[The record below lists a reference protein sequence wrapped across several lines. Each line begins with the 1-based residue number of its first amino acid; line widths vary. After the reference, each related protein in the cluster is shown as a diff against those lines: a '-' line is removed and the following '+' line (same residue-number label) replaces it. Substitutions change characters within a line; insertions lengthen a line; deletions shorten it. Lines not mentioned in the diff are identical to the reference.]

1 MEGFKDHINLF
12 NSYIDNFINHL
23 NDNSVYE
30 PIKYFLKL
38 PSKRVRPLLTLISSR
53 LYNNNTDYALP
64 AALANELF
72 HNFTLIHD
80 DIMDSSKIRRGNET
94 VHLKWNLNQAIL
106 SGDAMQIL
114 AYTYLENYEAKIQKK
129 LVEIF
134 NDTALKICEGQQLD
148 IEFEKENELKFS
160 DYIEMIKYKT
170 AVLLGSSIKMGG
182 IINNVNESDLES
194 LYDIGL
200 NLGLAFQ
207 IQDDYLDLYG
217 DQNLIGKKIG
227 GDVIK
232 GKKTVMYHVF
242 KEISNE
248 DNSLTIDQLYNNSN
262 SDDDY
267 KIQKVFNLFKRAKVD
282 VKTKDLV
289 KNYSMK
295 AINSLKNLNIENDKK
310 SELIQ
315 ICNKLISRDF

>member
-1 MEGFKDHINLF
+1 MKGFKEHSNLF
-12 NSYIDNFINHL
+12 NSHIDNFINDL

-38 PSKRVRPLLTLISSR
+38 PSKRVRPILTLIASR
-53 LYNNNTDYALP
+53 LYNNNTDYALS

-80 DIMDSSKIRRGNET
+80 DIMDSSKIRRGKET
-94 VHLKWNLNQAIL
+94 VHLKWTVNQAIL

-114 AYTYLENYEAKIQKK
+114 AYKCLENYEANIQKK
-129 LVEIF
+129 LIEIF

-160 DYIEMIKYKT
+160 DYIQMIKYKT
-170 AVLLGSSIKMGG
+170 AVLLGSSLKMGG
-182 IINNVNESDLES
+182 IINNVSESDLES
-194 LYDIGL
+194 LYEIGL

-217 DQNLIGKKIG
+217 DQKLIGKKIG
-227 GDVIK
+227 GDVMK
-232 GKKTVMYHVF
+232 RKKTVMYHIY
-242 KEISNE
+242 KEISSAK
-248 DNSLTIDQLYNNSN
+248 DSQILDQVYNGSE
-262 SDDDY
+262 SYDDS
-267 KIQKVFNLFKRAKVD
+267 KIQKVFDLYKQAKVD

-289 KNYSMK
+289 KEYSSK
-295 AINSLKNLNIENDKK
+295 AINSLENLNVKNHEK
-310 SELIQ
+310 SDLIL
-315 ICNKLISRDF
+315 ICNNLILRAY

>member
-1 MEGFKDHINLF
+1 MKGFKEHSNLF
-12 NSYIDNFINHL
+12 NSHIDNFINDL

-38 PSKRVRPLLTLISSR
+38 PSKRVRPILTLIASR
-53 LYNNNTDYALP
+53 LYNNNTDYALS

-80 DIMDSSKIRRGNET
+80 DIMDSSKIRRGKET
-94 VHLKWNLNQAIL
+94 VHLKWTVNQAIL

-114 AYTYLENYEAKIQKK
+114 AYKCLENYEANIQKK
-129 LVEIF
+129 LIEIF

-160 DYIEMIKYKT
+160 DYIQMIKYKT
-170 AVLLGSSIKMGG
+170 AVLLGSSLKMGG
-182 IINNVNESDLES
+182 IINNVSESDLES
-194 LYDIGL
+194 LYEIGL

-217 DQNLIGKKIG
+217 DQKLIGKKIG
-227 GDVIK
+227 GDVMK
-232 GKKTVMYHVF
+232 RKKTVMYHIY
-242 KEISNE
+242 KEISSAK
-248 DNSLTIDQLYNNSN
+248 DSQILDQVYNGSE
-262 SDDDY
+262 SYDDS
-267 KIQKVFNLFKRAKVD
+267 KIQKVFDLYKQAKVD

-289 KNYSMK
+289 KEYSSK
-295 AINSLKNLNIENDKK
+295 AINSLENLNAKNHEK
-310 SELIQ
+310 SDLIL
-315 ICNKLISRDF
+315 ICNNLILRAY

>member
-1 MEGFKDHINLF
+1 MKGFKEHSNLF
-12 NSYIDNFINHL
+12 NSHIDNFINDL

-38 PSKRVRPLLTLISSR
+38 PSKRVRPILTLIASR
-53 LYNNNTDYALP
+53 LYNNNTDYALS

-94 VHLKWNLNQAIL
+94 VHLKWNVNQAIL

-114 AYTYLENYEAKIQKK
+114 AYKCLENYEANIQKK
-129 LVEIF
+129 LIEIF

-160 DYIEMIKYKT
+160 DYIQMIKYKT
-170 AVLLGSSIKMGG
+170 AVLLGSSLKMGG
-182 IINNVNESDLES
+182 IINNVSESDLES
-194 LYDIGL
+194 LYEIGL

-217 DQNLIGKKIG
+217 DQKLIGKKIG
-227 GDVIK
+227 GDVMK
-232 GKKTVMYHVF
+232 RKKTVMYHIY
-242 KEISNE
+242 KEISSVK
-248 DNSLTIDQLYNNSN
+248 DSQILDQVYNGSESN
-262 SDDDY
+262 DDS
-267 KIQKVFNLFKRAKVD
+267 KIQKVFDLFKQAKVD

-289 KNYSMK
+289 KEYSSK
-295 AINSLKNLNIENDKK
+295 AINSLENLNAKNHEK
-310 SELIQ
+310 SDLIL
-315 ICNKLISRDF
+315 ICNNLILRAY

>member
-1 MEGFKDHINLF
+1 MRGFKEHTNLF
-12 NSYIDNFINHL
+12 NSYIDNFINDL

-38 PSKRVRPLLTLISSR
+38 PSKRVRPILTLIASR
-53 LYNNNTDYALP
+53 LYNNNTDYALS

-80 DIMDSSKIRRGNET
+80 DIMDSSKIRRGKET
-94 VHLKWNLNQAIL
+94 VHLKWTVNQAIL

-114 AYTYLENYEAKIQKK
+114 AYKCLENYEANIQKK
-129 LVEIF
+129 LIEIF

-160 DYIEMIKYKT
+160 DYIQMIKYKT
-170 AVLLGSSIKMGG
+170 AVLLGSSLKMGG
-182 IINNVNESDLES
+182 IINNVSESDLES
-194 LYDIGL
+194 LYEIGL

-217 DQNLIGKKIG
+217 DQKLIGKKIG
-227 GDVIK
+227 GDVMK
-232 GKKTVMYHVF
+232 RKKTVMYHIY
-242 KEISNE
+242 KEISSAK
-248 DNSLTIDQLYNNSN
+248 DSQILDQVYNGSE
-262 SDDDY
+262 SYDDS
-267 KIQKVFNLFKRAKVD
+267 KIQKVFDLFKQAKVD

-289 KNYSMK
+289 KEYSSK
-295 AINSLKNLNIENDKK
+295 AINSLENLNAKNHEK
-310 SELIQ
+310 SDLIL
-315 ICNKLISRDF
+315 ICNNLILRAY

>member
-1 MEGFKDHINLF
+1 MRGFKEHTNLF
-12 NSYIDNFINHL
+12 NSYIDNFINDL

-38 PSKRVRPLLTLISSR
+38 PSKRVRPILTLIASR
-53 LYNNNTDYALP
+53 LYNNNTDYALS

-80 DIMDSSKIRRGNET
+80 DIMDSSKIRRGKET
-94 VHLKWNLNQAIL
+94 VHLKWTVNQAIL

-114 AYTYLENYEAKIQKK
+114 AYKCLENYEANIQKK
-129 LVEIF
+129 LIEIF

-160 DYIEMIKYKT
+160 DYIQMIKYKT
-170 AVLLGSSIKMGG
+170 AVLLGSSLKMGG
-182 IINNVNESDLES
+182 IINNVSESDLES
-194 LYDIGL
+194 LYEIGL

-217 DQNLIGKKIG
+217 DQKLIGKKIG
-227 GDVIK
+227 GDVMK
-232 GKKTVMYHVF
+232 RKKTVMYHIY
-242 KEISNE
+242 KEISSVK
-248 DNSLTIDQLYNNSN
+248 DSQILDQVYNGSESN
-262 SDDDY
+262 DDS
-267 KIQKVFNLFKRAKVD
+267 KIQKVFDLFKQAKVD

-289 KNYSMK
+289 KEYSSK
-295 AINSLKNLNIENDKK
+295 AINSLENLNAKNHEK
-310 SELIQ
+310 SDLIL
-315 ICNKLISRDF
+315 ICNNLILRAY

>member
-1 MEGFKDHINLF
+1 MKGFKDHTNLF
-12 NSYIDNFINHL
+12 NSHIDNFINDL

-38 PSKRVRPLLTLISSR
+38 PSKRVRPILTLIASR
-53 LYNNNTDYALP
+53 LYNNNTDYALS

-80 DIMDSSKIRRGNET
+80 DIMDSSKIRRGKET
-94 VHLKWNLNQAIL
+94 VHLKWTVNQAIL

-114 AYTYLENYEAKIQKK
+114 AYKCLENYEANIQKK
-129 LVEIF
+129 LIEIF

-160 DYIEMIKYKT
+160 DYIQMIKYKT
-170 AVLLGSSIKMGG
+170 AVLLGSSLKMGG
-182 IINNVNESDLES
+182 IINNVSESDLES
-194 LYDIGL
+194 LYEIGL

-217 DQNLIGKKIG
+217 DQKLIGKKIG
-227 GDVIK
+227 GDVMK
-232 GKKTVMYHVF
+232 RKKTVMYHIY
-242 KEISNE
+242 KEISSVK
-248 DNSLTIDQLYNNSN
+248 DSQILDQVYNGSESN
-262 SDDDY
+262 DDS
-267 KIQKVFNLFKRAKVD
+267 KIQKVFDLFKQAKVD

-289 KNYSMK
+289 KNYSSK
-295 AINSLKNLNIENDKK
+295 AINSLENLNIQNDKK
-310 SELIQ
+310 SDLIL
-315 ICNKLISRDF
+315 ICNNLILRAY

>member
-12 NSYIDNFINHL
+12 NSYIDNFINDL

-38 PSKRVRPLLTLISSR
+38 PSKRVRPILTLIASR
-53 LYNNNTDYALP
+53 LYNNNTDYALS

-80 DIMDSSKIRRGNET
+80 DIMDSSKIRRGKET
-94 VHLKWNLNQAIL
+94 VHLKWTVNQAIL

-114 AYTYLENYEAKIQKK
+114 AYKCLENYEANIQKK
-129 LVEIF
+129 LIEIF

-160 DYIEMIKYKT
+160 DYIQMIKYKT
-170 AVLLGSSIKMGG
+170 AVLLGSSLKMGG
-182 IINNVNESDLES
+182 IINNVSESDLES
-194 LYDIGL
+194 LYEIGL

-217 DQNLIGKKIG
+217 DQKLIGKKIG
-227 GDVIK
+227 GDVMK
-232 GKKTVMYHVF
+232 RKKTVMYHIY
-242 KEISNE
+242 KEISSAK
-248 DNSLTIDQLYNNSN
+248 DSQILDQVYNGSE
-262 SDDDY
+262 SYDDS
-267 KIQKVFNLFKRAKVD
+267 KIQKVFDLYKQAKVD

-289 KNYSMK
+289 KEYSSK
-295 AINSLKNLNIENDKK
+295 AINSLENLNAKNHEK
-310 SELIQ
+310 SDLIL
-315 ICNKLISRDF
+315 ICNNLILRAY

>member
-1 MEGFKDHINLF
+1 MKGFKEHTNLF
-12 NSYIDNFINHL
+12 NSHIENFINDL

-38 PSKRVRPLLTLISSR
+38 RSKRVRPILTLIASR
-53 LYNNNTDYALP
+53 LYNNNTDYALS

-80 DIMDSSKIRRGNET
+80 DIMDSSKIRRGKET
-94 VHLKWNLNQAIL
+94 VHLKWTVNQAIL

-114 AYTYLENYEAKIQKK
+114 AYKCLENYEANIQKK
-129 LVEIF
+129 LIEIF

-160 DYIEMIKYKT
+160 DYIQMIKYKT
-170 AVLLGSSIKMGG
+170 AVLLGSSLKMGG
-182 IINNVNESDLES
+182 IINNVSESDLES
-194 LYDIGL
+194 LYEIGL

-217 DQNLIGKKIG
+217 DQKLIGKKLG
-227 GDVIK
+227 GDVMK
-232 GKKTVMYHVF
+232 RKKTVMYHIY
-242 KEISNE
+242 KEISSAK
-248 DNSLTIDQLYNNSN
+248 DSQILDQVYNAPESN
-262 SDDDY
+262 DDS
-267 KIQKVFNLFKRAKVD
+267 KVQKVFDLFKQAKVD

-289 KNYSMK
+289 KEYSSK
-295 AINSLKNLNIENDKK
+295 AINSLENLNAKNHEK
-310 SELIQ
+310 SDLIL
-315 ICNKLISRDF
+315 ICNNLIFRAY